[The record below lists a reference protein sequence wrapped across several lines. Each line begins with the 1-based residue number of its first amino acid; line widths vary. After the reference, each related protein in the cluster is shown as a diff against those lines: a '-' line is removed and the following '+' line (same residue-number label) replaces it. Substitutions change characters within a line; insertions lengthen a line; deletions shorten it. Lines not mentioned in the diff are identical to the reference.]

1 MEKKIAE
8 TVSVRINVGNY
19 QHIEISKYAEK
30 KIEYNNEEEMKKQE
44 DQLTDE
50 LIANLVRN
58 MKTIPEKLG
67 KKTDAVVAVEESI
80 IKAIPKWLEE
90 QPEPNIANKAK
101 ESNNS
106 VIAEQVT
113 QNKKQEQ
120 DLDEEKDLLEDPV
133 PGKEE
138 KDNKKEEVK
147 KVEESDD
154 DLFN

>member
-101 ESNNS
+101 ESNNN

-120 DLDEEKDLLEDPV
+120 DLDEEKDLLEADPV
-133 PGKEE
+133 IE

>member
-120 DLDEEKDLLEDPV
+120 DLDEEKDLLEADPV
-133 PGKEE
+133 IE

>member
-90 QPEPNIANKAK
+90 
-101 ESNNS
+101 
-106 VIAEQVT
+106 
-113 QNKKQEQ
+113 
-120 DLDEEKDLLEDPV
+120 
-133 PGKEE
+133 
-138 KDNKKEEVK
+138 
-147 KVEESDD
+147 
-154 DLFN
+154 